1 MRPTKQH
8 KPEISEADPPCMRC
22 LYIRYFLAT
31 LMALVIFA
39 LAAGDEVR
47 LLAMITPERVVTAIM
62 IGGSISFAIKYFL
75 YRRELASA
83 NKESSEQA

>member
-22 LYIRYFLAT
+22 LYIRYFLVT

-39 LAAGDEVR
+39 LAAGDDVK
-47 LLAMITPERVVTAIM
+47 LLAMITPERVAAAIM
-62 IGGSISFAIKYFL
+62 IGGSISFAVKYYF
-75 YRRELASA
+75 YRRELAAA
-83 NKESSEQA
+83 NKQPSDQA